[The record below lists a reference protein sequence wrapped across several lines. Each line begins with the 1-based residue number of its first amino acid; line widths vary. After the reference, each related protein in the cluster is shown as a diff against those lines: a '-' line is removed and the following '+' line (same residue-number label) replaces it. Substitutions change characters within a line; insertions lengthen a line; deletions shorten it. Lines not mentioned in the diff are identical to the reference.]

1 MTATKKI
8 IALMTAVV
16 LAVAALGI
24 GIGAYATSQAEK
36 KSIGQDKALEIALSE
51 AGVAAENASYT
62 KVKLDRDDGYWVY
75 EVEFYADGL
84 EYDFAIN
91 STDGKIIKK
100 EIDGRKVDAVVS
112 QRQSSAGQPSQ
123 SQSTQ
128 QSARTYGITLEKAK
142 EIALRA
148 AGVSSADAQFTKG
161 KLETDDGRMF
171 YEVDFYAGG
180 YEYDYKIAMDG
191 RVLEAEKEKRQ
202 EYNSTTASDSLIGV
216 DKAKQIAL
224 SHSGAP
230 ADGVYFEKAKLEM
243 DDGRTYY
250 EIEFRFGVEEYEY
263 DIDAVTG
270 EILSFDRDTDD

>member
-1 MTATKKI
+1 M
-8 IALMTAVV
+8 
-16 LAVAALGI
+16 
-24 GIGAYATSQAEK
+24 
-36 KSIGQDKALEIALSE
+36 
-51 AGVAAENASYT
+51 
-62 KVKLDRDDGYWVY
+62 KLDRDDGYWVY

-128 QSARTYGITLEKAK
+128 QSARTDGITLEKAK

-202 EYNSTTASDSLIGV
+202 EYNSTTASDNLIGV

-250 EIEFRFGVEEYEY
+250 EIEFRYGVEEYEY

>member
-8 IALMTAVV
+8 IALMTAIV

-51 AGVAAENASYT
+51 AGVTAENASYT
-62 KVKLDRDDGYWVY
+62 RVKLDRDDGYWVY

-84 EYDFAIN
+84 EYDFTIA
-91 STDGKIIKK
+91 STDGKVIKK
-100 EIDGRKVDAVVS
+100 EIDGRKVNAVVS
-112 QRQSSAGQPSQ
+112 QRQSSEGQSSQ
-123 SQSTQ
+123 QST
-128 QSARTYGITLEKAK
+128 RTDGITLEKAK
-142 EIALRA
+142 EIALQA
-148 AGVSSADAQFTKG
+148 AGVNSADAQFTKG

-191 RVLEAEKEKRQ
+191 RVLEAEKEKRP
-202 EYNSTTASDSLIGV
+202 EYSSNSASDNLIGV

-270 EILSFDRDTDD
+270 EILSFDRDTND

>member
-8 IALMTAVV
+8 IGLMTAAV

-36 KSIGQDKALEIALSE
+36 NSIGQDKALEIALKE
-51 AGVAAENASYT
+51 AGVPAEKASYT

-84 EYDFAIN
+84 EYDFAVD
-91 STDGKIIKK
+91 SDDGKIIKK
-100 EIDGRKVDAVVS
+100 EIDGRKVTASVS
-112 QRQSSAGQPSQ
+112 QAQSSGQQASQ
-123 SQSTQ
+123 
-128 QSARTYGITLEKAK
+128 ADGITLEKAK
-142 EIALRA
+142 EIALQA
-148 AGVSSADAQFTKG
+148 AGVDSANAQFTKG
-161 KLETDDGRMF
+161 ELETDDGKMF
-171 YEVDFYAGG
+171 YEVDFYADG

-202 EYNSTTASDSLIGV
+202 EYTSSSGSDNLIGV

-224 SHSGAP
+224 DHCKAP
-230 ADGVYFEKAKLEM
+230 ADGVYFEKAKLER

-250 EIEFRFGVEEYEY
+250 EIEFKFGTAEYEY
-263 DIDAVTG
+263 DIDALTG
-270 EILSFDRDTDD
+270 EIISFDSDTND

>member
-36 KSIGQDKALEIALSE
+36 KSIGQDKALEVALSE

-128 QSARTYGITLEKAK
+128 QSARTDGITLEKAK

-191 RVLEAEKEKRQ
+191 RVLEAEKEKRK
-202 EYNSTTASDSLIGV
+202 EHNSTTASDNLIGV

-224 SHSGAP
+224 SHSSAP

-243 DDGRTYY
+243 DDGCIYY
-250 EIEFRFGVEEYEY
+250 EIEFRYGAEEYEY